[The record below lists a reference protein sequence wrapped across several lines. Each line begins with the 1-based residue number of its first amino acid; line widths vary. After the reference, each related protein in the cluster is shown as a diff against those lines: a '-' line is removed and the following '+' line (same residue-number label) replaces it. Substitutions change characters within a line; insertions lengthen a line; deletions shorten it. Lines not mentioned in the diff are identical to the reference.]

1 MLIIKGY
8 CTIYSSKRNSQEYA
22 RFENNER
29 LEAYRYLNQLKT
41 GCLGNICKFW
51 MEKECKTNE

>member
-8 CTIYSSKRNSQEYA
+8 DTRYESERCAEEYA

-51 MEKECKTNE
+51 MEKDYKTNE